1 MRYNYNTYN
10 RYLRRIKPENDI
22 RIDELK
28 KVISIVKKRLE
39 YQRTKE
45 VYIMAKDDEEA
56 KIWNRG
62 FYTACSSLID
72 LLELCILDYEGKL

>member
-45 VYIMAKDDEEA
+45 IYIMAKDEEA
-56 KIWNRG
+56 KICNRG
-62 FYTACSSLID
+62 FYAACDNLID